1 MEAFTAPRAAS
12 TLDELFERPFE
23 VVLMAPSR
31 ASILEEELESERLE
45 VWFVEI
51 RPLVA
56 ARAASV
62 LTEELES
69 MTLEVWLV
77 VMLELVR
84 AIAPSTL
91 EDC

>member
-1 MEAFTAPRAAS
+1 M
-12 TLDELFERPFE
+12 
-23 VVLMAPSR
+23 
-31 ASILEEELESERLE
+31 LEEELESERLE
-45 VWFVEI
+45 VWFVEM
-51 RPLVA
+51 RPLVT

-69 MTLEVWLV
+69 ITLEVWLV
-77 VMLELVR
+77 VMLEFVR